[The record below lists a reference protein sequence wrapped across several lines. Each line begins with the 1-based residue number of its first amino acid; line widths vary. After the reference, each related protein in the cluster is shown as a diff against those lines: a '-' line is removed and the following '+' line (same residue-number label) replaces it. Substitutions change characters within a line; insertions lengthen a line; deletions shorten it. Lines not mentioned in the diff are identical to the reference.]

1 MFSNSLVAADAS
13 MLMEVEF
20 DNGFNIEFVAEFVA
34 KFVAEFIV
42 DIEAG
47 LDVQVKEAVSFF

>member
-34 KFVAEFIV
+34 EFIV